1 MWLYVWYVFG
11 LFFRVWLWKMSIVC
25 IKIDL
30 GLNSLLCQK
39 IYIGC
44 LIGIQFKEI
53 KNNYVLL
60 YLIQMVN
67 VIIDFYFLL
76 LEENMIKIKFYVLI
90 IYLVYVFSI
99 YFKKRKVS
107 GRM

>member
-1 MWLYVWYVFG
+1 
-11 LFFRVWLWKMSIVC
+11 
-25 IKIDL
+25 
-30 GLNSLLCQK
+30 
-39 IYIGC
+39 
-44 LIGIQFKEI
+44 
-53 KNNYVLL
+53 
-60 YLIQMVN
+60 MVN